1 MEIIKTDKAPAAI
14 GPYSQAVRTGEMVFT
29 SGQIALGTDGKMTV
43 ADVPGQTEQVLR
55 NLKEVLS
62 AAGLGM
68 KNVVKA
74 TVYMTDLAQFP
85 AMNEVYAN
93 HFSKPYPAR
102 SAVGVV
108 ALPKGALVEI
118 EAIAVR

>member
-29 SGQIALGTDGKMTV
+29 SGQIALGADGKMTA
-43 ADVPGQTEQVLR
+43 ADVPGQTEQAMK

-74 TVYMTDLAQFP
+74 TVYMTDLSQFP
-85 AMNEVYAN
+85 AMNEVYAK
-93 HFSKPYPAR
+93 HFEKPYPAR
-102 SAVGVV
+102 SAVGVA

-118 EAIAVR
+118 EAIAAR

>member
-1 MEIIKTDKAPAAI
+1 
-14 GPYSQAVRTGEMVFT
+14 
-29 SGQIALGTDGKMTV
+29 MTV
-43 ADVPGQTEQVLR
+43 ADVPGQTEQVLK

-74 TVYMTDLAQFP
+74 TVYMTDLEQFP
-85 AMNEVYAN
+85 AMNEVYSK
-93 HFSKPYPAR
+93 HFEKPYPAR

-118 EAIAVR
+118 EAVAVR